1 MSTTA
6 NSPKGNLEILNAA
19 MRSLTDLQRTLIDV
33 SSFSGASA
41 ILYNELLQRVHGC
54 CDAARRA
61 RHMAHLEHLEHKEEK
76 KAGRDTHL
84 DTLRLNIILGYE
96 RTLPNDTRGLYGKPY
111 VAQFYYEGCEGRP
124 MSADSI
130 HTREKLDAAINVALR
145 EECPPELR
153 VDDSTKNA
161 EALPP
166 VPRGPIHLPHAAE
179 TMAETALQEPVNAE
193 DKDAKDVAQRYEWA
207 TRSEQERAHERANW
221 DPSQKASY
229 PAPNTKAV
237 KDPTGGPD
245 LHVPADVEVVPNNA
259 TDDLTCG
266 TVRVPAQGCVFDAKQ
281 LTDEELVYSIRE
293 LRAQLGAEN
302 IANYEAEA
310 KARGLDAYKID
321 GAPLTV
327 PICTTADQALAAG
340 KLFLAGSG
348 TLPKNVDSDTPP
360 GVLSCDTAAFE
371 KGAKQAQQAEM
382 KRKAEGTT

>member
-19 MRSLTDLQRTLIDV
+19 LRSLMDVQRTLIDV
-33 SSFSGASA
+33 SSTSKEAA
-41 ILYNELLQRVHGC
+41 KVYYHVLQSIDRTV
-54 CDAARRA
+54 DRTRIA
-61 RHMAHLEHLEHKEEK
+61 RHLAHLEYLAHQAEK
-76 KAGRDTHL
+76 KAGKDASL

-179 TMAETALQEPVNAE
+179 TMAETALQEPVNSE

-229 PAPNTKAV
+229 PAHNTKAFM
-237 KDPTGGPD
+237 DPTG
-245 LHVPADVEVVPNNA
+245 
-259 TDDLTCG
+259 
-266 TVRVPAQGCVFDAKQ
+266 
-281 LTDEELVYSIRE
+281 
-293 LRAQLGAEN
+293 
-302 IANYEAEA
+302 
-310 KARGLDAYKID
+310 
-321 GAPLTV
+321 
-327 PICTTADQALAAG
+327 
-340 KLFLAGSG
+340 
-348 TLPKNVDSDTPP
+348 
-360 GVLSCDTAAFE
+360 
-371 KGAKQAQQAEM
+371 
-382 KRKAEGTT
+382 